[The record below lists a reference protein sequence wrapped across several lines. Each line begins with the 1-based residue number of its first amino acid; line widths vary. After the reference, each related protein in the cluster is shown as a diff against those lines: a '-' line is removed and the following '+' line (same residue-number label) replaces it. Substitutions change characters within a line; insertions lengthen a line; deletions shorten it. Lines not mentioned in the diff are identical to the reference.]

1 MDNIY
6 QFDREYMIKAIWYIQ
21 SLLNKPNISNKVK
34 RELRSNL
41 NTLKNL
47 YERNYEFY
55 NDIHFK
61 VPSDLEKLKRISLNK
76 MRLVYKTLGI
86 DLINWLLDLEE
97 REIFNI
103 DEKSI
108 EIKTNLDLSN
118 QAELTL
124 ENYSIHSKKYLSVAE
139 PIILGEDIQVIEEV
153 NNKEKSSE
161 VFYIDFL
168 QKSFIVIDS
177 NQAPSILNHEIQHC
191 VEDDLKYIT
200 HNMYEELGPH
210 YIEMLFLDILYNRQ
224 GYLLSGDYGFRI
236 YDAKE
241 LLDVL
246 YGYLS
251 CVIVFA
257 RNNFNVSLDTFLDT
271 IMNIYGVNLEDA
283 IKIIKTELITTEY
296 LEDMNYLFSYLKAIE
311 LRERTFITKRTGDSI
326 LEPYI
331 NSNRFKFYPSND
343 FSIYERYIEEMKQ
356 KTKILKK

>member
-76 MRLVYKTLGI
+76 MRLVYKTLG
-86 DLINWLLDLEE
+86 DNLINWLLDLEE

-103 DEKSI
+103 DEESI
-108 EIKTNLDLSN
+108 EIKTSLTLRE
-118 QAELTL
+118 QAELTI
-124 ENYSIHSKKYLSVAE
+124 ENYDNHSKKYLDIAR
-139 PIILGEDIQVIEEV
+139 PIILGEGINVIEEV
-153 NNKEKSSE
+153 NNKEDSSE

-168 QKSFIVIDS
+168 KKSFIVIDPD
-177 NQAPSILNHEIQHC
+177 QAPVILNHEIQHC

-210 YIEMLFLDILYNRQ
+210 YIETLFLDILYNRQ
-224 GYLLSGDYGFRI
+224 GYLLSGDYGSRI
-236 YDAKE
+236 YDAKYF
-241 LLDVL
+241 LDVL

-251 CVIVFA
+251 CIIVFA

-283 IKIIKTELITTEY
+283 IKIIKTELITTEQ

-311 LRERTFITKRTGDSI
+311 LREKTFITKRTGDSI

-331 NSNRFKFYPSND
+331 NSNRFKFYPPED
-343 FSIYERYIEEMKQ
+343 FSIYERYIEEMKS
-356 KTKILKK
+356 KTKILK